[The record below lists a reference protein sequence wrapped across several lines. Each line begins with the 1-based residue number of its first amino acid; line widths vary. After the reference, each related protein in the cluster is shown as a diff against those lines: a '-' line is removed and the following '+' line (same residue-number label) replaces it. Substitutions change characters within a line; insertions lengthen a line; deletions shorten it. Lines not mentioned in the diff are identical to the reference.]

1 MRIIGGKLKGKKLFF
16 LESLTTRPLRD
27 MVKESIFNIIEHSNI
42 LKIKIENSNILD
54 LYSGTG
60 SFGIECLSRNAQ
72 STTFIENEM
81 SAIRVLKK
89 NLQMFNLEGK
99 SDIYTNEITR
109 SIKKLKIDNFD
120 IIFLDPPFADEN
132 YKDILKIIKET
143 RNFKKDQLI
152 ILHRDISKK
161 ESLEEIIK
169 ILMIKEYGRSKIIFG
184 VF

>member
-81 SAIRVLKK
+81 SAIRVLKR
-89 NLQMFNLEGK
+89 
-99 SDIYTNEITR
+99 IY
-109 SIKKLKIDNFD
+109 KC
-120 IIFLDPPFADEN
+120 
-132 YKDILKIIKET
+132 
-143 RNFKKDQLI
+143 LI
-152 ILHRDISKK
+152 
-161 ESLEEIIK
+161 
-169 ILMIKEYGRSKIIFG
+169 
-184 VF
+184 